1 MKKNHHVIIVEDEET
16 IQLILSAFIK
26 KYFAS
31 LGSKC
36 NVKTF
41 SDPMQ
46 GLLELSNNGKVYD
59 LIMLDVRLPKLT
71 GDELYNSLELID
83 PDLTKR
89 VMFVT
94 GYASDL
100 LDRFNEKNIV
110 VLEKPF
116 RFPQFTDKVKQ
127 IIKS

>member
-16 IQLILSAFIK
+16 IQLILSAFVK

-31 LGSKC
+31 LGSRC
-36 NVKTF
+36 TVKTF

-46 GLLELSNNGKVYD
+46 GLLELSNNGRLYD

-71 GDELYNSLELID
+71 GDELYSSLELID
-83 PDLTKR
+83 PELTKK

-94 GYASDL
+94 GYSSDL
-100 LDRFNEKNIV
+100 LDRFSDKNLI

-116 RFPQFTDKVKQ
+116 RFPQFTAKVKQ
-127 IIKS
+127 IIQA